1 MNKQIQFDYVQV
13 NQLVDDY
20 GLEISPSQLHGI
32 ITGSACT
39 AGLNPE
45 ATNYLN
51 LITPCDGLEQGQLG
65 HLSDSLNIYYN
76 QTLQV
81 LDSHMFE
88 FELALPDEDSSREYR
103 TEELAAWCRG
113 FLSAYRHSIINDD
126 VLSTDAAEALEDLI
140 QIAYAET
147 GEGDEEEIEQ
157 ALAELEEYLRIS
169 VQLIFDDLNPTQTV
183 H

>member
-20 GLEISPSQLHGI
+20 ELEITPAQLHGI

-39 AGLNPE
+39 AGYNPD
-45 ATNYLN
+45 AVNYLN
-51 LITPCDGLEQGQLG
+51 LITPYEAMDQNQLG
-65 HLSDSLNIYYN
+65 HLSDSLTIYFN

-81 LDSHMFE
+81 LDNHMFE
-88 FELALPDEDSSREYR
+88 FELALPEEDSSNVHR

-113 FLSAYRHSIINDD
+113 FLTAYRHSINDENP
-126 VLSTDAAEALEDLI
+126 LSEDAAEAFGDLI
-140 QIAYAET
+140 EIAFAET
-147 GEGDEEEIEQ
+147 GEGDEEELEQ

-169 VQLIFDDLNPTQTV
+169 VQLIFDDLNPTQTI

>member
-20 GLEISPSQLHGI
+20 ELEISPSQLHGI

-39 AGLNPE
+39 AGFYPE
-45 ATNYLN
+45 VNNYLN
-51 LITPCDGLEQGQLG
+51 LITPYDGLNQSQLG
-65 HLSDSLNIYYN
+65 HLSDNLNIYFN

-88 FELALPDEDSSREYR
+88 FELALPDEDSSSEYR
-103 TEELAAWCRG
+103 TEEIAAWCRG
-113 FLSAYRHSIINDD
+113 FLTAYRHSIKNDD
-126 VLSTDAAEALEDLI
+126 ALSPDAAEALKDLT
-140 QIAYAET
+140 QIAFAET
-147 GEGDEEEIEQ
+147 GEGEAEEIEQ

-169 VQLIFDDLNPTQTV
+169 VQLIFDDLNPIKTV